1 MANPEKDQ
9 SHRRERITQEV
20 WSVRS
25 TTFRRSARGFT
36 PPTDVIELEN
46 HLVVLV
52 EIAGMRAD
60 AFQIALHE
68 RNLIISGTRE
78 RPPFDFDQPA
88 YHQVEIGFGEFRTEI
103 KLPWLVNQDTV
114 RATYGEGFL
123 QIDLPKQAPEQIT
136 IVDTADADTD
146 KQDKT

>member
-9 SHRRERITQEV
+9 PRSRERITQEV

-25 TTFRRSARGFT
+25 TTFRRSNRGFI
-36 PPTDVIELEN
+36 PPTDVIELQD

-68 RNLIISGTRE
+68 RNLIISGIRE
-78 RPPFDFDQPA
+78 QPPFDFDQPA
-88 YHQVEIGFGEFRTEI
+88 YHQVEIDFGEFRTEI
-103 KLPWLVNQDTV
+103 QLPWLVDQNAV
-114 RATYGEGFL
+114 RAIYGEGFL
-123 QIDLPKQAPEQIT
+123 QIDLPKQQPEQIT
-136 IVDTADADTD
+136 IVKTADADTD
-146 KQDKT
+146 KQD